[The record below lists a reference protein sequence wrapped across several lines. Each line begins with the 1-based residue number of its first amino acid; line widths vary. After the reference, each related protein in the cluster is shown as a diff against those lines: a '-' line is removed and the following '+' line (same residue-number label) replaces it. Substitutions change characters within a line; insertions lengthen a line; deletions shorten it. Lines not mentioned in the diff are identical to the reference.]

1 MGNEN
6 QNKKGVEMKECLL
19 IQNAGD
25 AECEEI
31 QVGNHISLLLFK
43 IINDGLKLQGKAII
57 KADYVQNYG
66 GAE

>member
-1 MGNEN
+1 
-6 QNKKGVEMKECLL
+6 MKECLL